1 MDSFLDNIN
10 ELVALMHL
18 GELDHRDWLSEL
30 ENSVKE
36 NLEFTLASDVH
47 QCKFGQWYDTYK
59 PRTLTETR
67 FLPYFPARMRAS
79 IASPSGCGNYV
90 INKSRTKLLS

>member
-47 QCKFGQWYDTYK
+47 QCN
-59 PRTLTETR
+59 
-67 FLPYFPARMRAS
+67 
-79 IASPSGCGNYV
+79 I
-90 INKSRTKLLS
+90 